1 MQGQDNTAPQRMSG
15 GQPNQECCHFISSL
29 FAVFQWLLGLVKGIN
44 WGDLTWTSLSNQLE
58 RNTETRN
65 EIYYTST

>member
-44 WGDLTWTSLSNQLE
+44 
-58 RNTETRN
+58 
-65 EIYYTST
+65 